1 MKAKYYRKDAR
12 SLGGVDVELSNVSSR
27 DIIMIDNG
35 TFINHN
41 GIDGGSP

>member
-12 SLGGVDVELSNVSSR
+12 SLGGVDVELSNVSPR